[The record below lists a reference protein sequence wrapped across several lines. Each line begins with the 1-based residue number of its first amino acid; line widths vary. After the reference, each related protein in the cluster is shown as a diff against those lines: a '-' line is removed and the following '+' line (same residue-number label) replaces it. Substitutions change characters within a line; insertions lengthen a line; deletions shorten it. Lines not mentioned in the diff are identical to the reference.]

1 MSRRQVDVVTDLC
14 AEALAQLLP
23 TQLWS
28 VQIQAELGEGHMN
41 VINAKEVL
49 LTQTH
54 LALVMEFAAGASLTS
69 YVAEKW
75 QAAQHTGLFLTE
87 DEARYFFKVRASFT
101 LCTHPTTLCIQHALP
116 TLLKYSNFTWTA
128 EPAHDLADVMLAH
141 ANTNF

>member
-1 MSRRQVDVVTDLC
+1 MKADPGLSRVEGRVLRGSIWTKLKPVL
-14 AEALAQLLP
+14 
-23 TQLWS
+23 
-28 VQIQAELGEGHMN
+28 QIQAELGEGHMN

-87 DEARYFFKVRASFT
+87 DEARYFFRV
-101 LCTHPTTLCIQHALP
+101 
-116 TLLKYSNFTWTA
+116 SN
-128 EPAHDLADVMLAH
+128 L
-141 ANTNF
+141 